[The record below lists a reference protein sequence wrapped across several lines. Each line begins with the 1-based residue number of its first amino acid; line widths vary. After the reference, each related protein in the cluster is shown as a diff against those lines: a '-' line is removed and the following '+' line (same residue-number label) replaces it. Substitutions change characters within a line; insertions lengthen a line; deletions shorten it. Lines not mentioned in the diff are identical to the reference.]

1 MGVIR
6 LILLDT
12 HVLAWAAED
21 GNRLS
26 RAAASEIRRARRGG
40 GLAISAISLW
50 ELSWLLSRG
59 RIQSGGT
66 IEATIRRMIEGVA
79 VLPITPEIAALASQ
93 FPEDYPSD
101 PSDRLIGATARAE
114 GLPLVTRDE
123 RIRRSPLVRTVWLNF
138 SYILRDAG
146 EGARAPH
153 NHLTLVVILQ
163 PQMRDQLFAFQVP
176 QRVLQLHQLD
186 EQIVLR
192 IQARCRHRRFEV
204 EA

>member
-12 HVLAWAAED
+12 HVLAWATED

-123 RIRRSPLVRTVWLNF
+123 RIRRSPLVRTVW
-138 SYILRDAG
+138 
-146 EGARAPH
+146 
-153 NHLTLVVILQ
+153 
-163 PQMRDQLFAFQVP
+163 
-176 QRVLQLHQLD
+176 
-186 EQIVLR
+186 
-192 IQARCRHRRFEV
+192 
-204 EA
+204 